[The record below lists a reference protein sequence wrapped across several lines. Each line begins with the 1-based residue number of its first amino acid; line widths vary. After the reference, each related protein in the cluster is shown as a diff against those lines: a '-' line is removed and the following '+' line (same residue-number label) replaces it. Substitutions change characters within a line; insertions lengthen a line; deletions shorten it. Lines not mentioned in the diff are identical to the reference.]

1 MRLHLLQIQSLTGIP
16 CKDLSNKINNLLGEV
31 DRELNVDFQD
41 LVVGLVL
48 VGGRL
53 EGGLAGAELVA
64 QDTKAPDVGFLVVEL
79 ARYDLWGHVVQSAAE
94 CLALARL

>member
-16 CKDLSNKINNLLGEV
+16 RKDLSNKINNLLGEV
-31 DRELNVDFQD
+31 DRELYVDFQD

-53 EGGLAGAELVA
+53 EGGLAGA
-64 QDTKAPDVGFLVVEL
+64 
-79 ARYDLWGHVVQSAAE
+79 
-94 CLALARL
+94 

>member
-31 DRELNVDFQD
+31 DRELYVNFQD

-53 EGGLAGAELVA
+53 EGGLAGA
-64 QDTKAPDVGFLVVEL
+64 
-79 ARYDLWGHVVQSAAE
+79 
-94 CLALARL
+94 